1 MERGQPRRH
10 RPDPGAVPAHPRPRS
25 RALYRGC
32 RCRAR
37 KPAMGPARLCRGR
50 AGRPR
55 ARDCAADPAPCA
67 GARERRNRPP
77 TDRHD
82 SGQRR
87 KRGTMTRSIS
97 NRIACLALTLAA
109 MSAPM
114 ALAQD
119 FSPYFETTGR
129 GAYDL
134 YNDTV
139 LCNAVLERAFEAEP
153 KSKQRAQIEQGIN
166 YTASFAQFL
175 LESGDVVDMS
185 GAILAPDN
193 LPIDR
198 RNARADWQAVLS
210 SLEDEGEAPD
220 AEIGR
225 CLRLYGHDWE

>member
-1 MERGQPRRH
+1 
-10 RPDPGAVPAHPRPRS
+10 
-25 RALYRGC
+25 
-32 RCRAR
+32 
-37 KPAMGPARLCRGR
+37 
-50 AGRPR
+50 
-55 ARDCAADPAPCA
+55 
-67 GARERRNRPP
+67 
-77 TDRHD
+77 
-82 SGQRR
+82 
-87 KRGTMTRSIS
+87 MTRSIS

-139 LCNAVLERAFEAEP
+139 LCSAVLERALEAEP
-153 KSKQRAQIEQGIN
+153 ESEQLPLLEKGID
-166 YTASFAQFL
+166 YTVNFALFL
-175 LESGDVVDMS
+175 LETGDVVDMS

-220 AEIGR
+220 AEIVR

>member
-1 MERGQPRRH
+1 
-10 RPDPGAVPAHPRPRS
+10 
-25 RALYRGC
+25 
-32 RCRAR
+32 
-37 KPAMGPARLCRGR
+37 
-50 AGRPR
+50 
-55 ARDCAADPAPCA
+55 
-67 GARERRNRPP
+67 
-77 TDRHD
+77 
-82 SGQRR
+82 
-87 KRGTMTRSIS
+87 MTRSIS

-119 FSPYFETTGR
+119 FSPYFKTTGR

-139 LCNAVLERAFEAEP
+139 LCSAVLERALEAEP
-153 KSKQRAQIEQGIN
+153 ESEQLPLLEKGID
-166 YTASFAQFL
+166 YTASFALFL
-175 LESGDVVDMS
+175 LESRDVVDMS

-220 AEIGR
+220 AEIVR